1 MQLSASSSYIFFSP
15 NESLSKWLVLHLT
28 HLFPGCRR
36 VLLEPDERTAG
47 AADPVPVPAGHPA
60 AGSGLLRLAGGHHL
74 GDHKQHLQGRLPH
87 PGGPQRE
94 GAVLQAH
101 HQPQPFSFLHFF
113 TRHRQNSIINK
124 KKLSRKKD
132 QKKRRDYAAYSLCK

>member
-1 MQLSASSSYIFFSP
+1 MSEPYRIKSFPTYATSCKFFLHFFFP

-60 AGSGLLRLAGGHHL
+60 AGGGLLRLAGSGHHL
-74 GDHKQHLQGRLPH
+74 GDHKQHLEGRLPH

-94 GAVLQAH
+94 GTVQYCRH
-101 HQPQPFSFLHFF
+101 TTNPNPSSHSF
-113 TRHRQNSIINK
+113 TS
-124 KKLSRKKD
+124 
-132 QKKRRDYAAYSLCK
+132 SLVVVRIQST